1 MPAWPRPR
9 LRPLPT
15 PGPSAPCKNLNA
27 LIAAAKAKPTSIHYA
42 TFGSGS
48 GPHLA
53 GALLEQA
60 AGIQLQDVPYRGSS
74 QSLIA
79 LMGGEIQLGIDT
91 VAAAA
96 PQVKAG
102 KLRALAIAGKSRSSM
117 LPVVPTVE
125 ELKLPAAVF
134 DAWYA
139 IAAPAKTPPSVIRK
153 LVAEVEAVTRDSG
166 LQEQMRTQGMEPV
179 HLGPVATRAMIDDE
193 IGRYRALAHRAKI
206 VVD

>member
-1 MPAWPRPR
+1 M
-9 LRPLPT
+9 
-15 PGPSAPCKNLNA
+15 
-27 LIAAAKAKPTSIHYA
+27 
-42 TFGSGS
+42 
-48 GPHLA
+48 
-53 GALLEQA
+53 
-60 AGIQLQDVPYRGSS
+60 
-74 QSLIA
+74 
-79 LMGGEIQLGIDT
+79 
-91 VAAAA
+91 AAAA
-96 PQVKAG
+96 PQGKAG